1 GTGLHSVV
9 AAFHLDDGE
18 TALADVGLDLGVG
31 QIGMAEPAFPGRQA
45 HRRDALGI
53 QVATAVR
60 QHGVHLPVR
69 RLVGHQDV
77 EMHPATVGA
86 QYVGVE
92 NRDLHA
98 HWFTFPG
105 SERSP
110 DATLNTSTTHNSGLC
125 TLALT
130 CSAAVTPSNPPAST
144 TPMSSKGT
152 RTSTVSALI
161 TGLQPGLSMRIGK
174 PGQVLGRRGLAPS
187 GMSTTFNAPSPQASS
202 GCSTTQCECQ
212 RSPSLSRRP
221 SPFSSNSG
229 VSSKSGCDVTA
240 KARMPAWASKPTA

>member
-1 GTGLHSVV
+1 WSNPANAGPTSPRPAASSAATASSCPPGCRRPSGGCPSCARSRSSATRKTRTPWTAPRRPCVRASSAPAACCAKAWPSAPMPRWPMPSVSMASAATGSSNGYWRGWRPRLRPDSPGAKWSGALACAGQGTGLHSVV

-31 QIGMAEPAFPGRQA
+31 QFGMAEPAFPGRQA
-45 HRRDALGI
+45 HRRDALVI

-105 SERSP
+105 SER
-110 DATLNTSTTHNSGLC
+110 
-125 TLALT
+125 
-130 CSAAVTPSNPPAST
+130 
-144 TPMSSKGT
+144 
-152 RTSTVSALI
+152 
-161 TGLQPGLSMRIGK
+161 
-174 PGQVLGRRGLAPS
+174 
-187 GMSTTFNAPSPQASS
+187 
-202 GCSTTQCECQ
+202 
-212 RSPSLSRRP
+212 
-221 SPFSSNSG
+221 
-229 VSSKSGCDVTA
+229 
-240 KARMPAWASKPTA
+240 